1 VHGAPACV
9 TVKVRPATVK
19 VAVRIDDVV
28 FAAAL
33 NATGPEPLPLAPDV
47 TVSQA
52 ALLVAVHA
60 HPVGAVTVTEPEPP
74 AAVTP
79 WLVAEIA

>member
-1 VHGAPACV
+1 MTAPSV
-9 TVKVRPATVK
+9 TVKVWPATVS
-19 VAVRIDDVV
+19 VAVRDAVVV

-33 NATGPEPLPLAPDV
+33 NVTGPVPLPLVPAV
-47 TVSQA
+47 TVTHA
-52 ALLVAVHA
+52 AVLAAVHA

-74 AAVTP
+74 AAVNA